1 MTFTY
6 VVHRTRA
13 YAAGLMM
20 GLPIMALSNSGAQG
34 PLTLADVYRIAAS
47 TSRVSAA
54 TALASAAEARVASAR
69 RPSDPEL
76 QLGLMNRSLPSFAPM
91 DPLGMTQ
98 IQLMQMI
105 PVAGKPGIAGRIAS
119 ENAAAAQ
126 SRALDV
132 RWDVRAR
139 AAMHFYDLYA
149 ADSQLGIARQI
160 KRLVQDIAKVAQAMY
175 AVGDA
180 KQADVLRAQV
190 EIARMTEDITRMES
204 MRAGMIARL
213 AATLNVDASGIGS
226 VIPPPALPDTLPPL
240 EVLAAEAER
249 SRPMIAAGA
258 RDVRAAEAG
267 QKLAAREIWP
277 DLQIGL
283 QYAWRAGEMGTER
296 MGSVMI
302 GAAIP
307 VYARS
312 RQLRM
317 RNEAAAMKAMAVS
330 ELANMRAETRGR
342 MGELYADYTRARN
355 LRALYRTTIL
365 PQADATVT
373 SSFAAYRVG
382 DVNLMTLL
390 ENQMTVNRYRQEVV
404 ALDAAQGKAIAE
416 MEMLLGRELFD
427 VSARIAQ

>member
-126 SRALDV
+126 SRALDI

-160 KRLVQDIAKVAQAMY
+160 KRLVQDIAKVAQTMY
-175 AVGDA
+175 AVGNA

>member
-160 KRLVQDIAKVAQAMY
+160 KRLVQDIAKVAQTMY

>member
-1 MTFTY
+1 
-6 VVHRTRA
+6 
-13 YAAGLMM
+13 
-20 GLPIMALSNSGAQG
+20 
-34 PLTLADVYRIAAS
+34 
-47 TSRVSAA
+47 
-54 TALASAAEARVASAR
+54 
-69 RPSDPEL
+69 
-76 QLGLMNRSLPSFAPM
+76 
-91 DPLGMTQ
+91 
-98 IQLMQMI
+98 
-105 PVAGKPGIAGRIAS
+105 
-119 ENAAAAQ
+119 
-126 SRALDV
+126 
-132 RWDVRAR
+132 
-139 AAMHFYDLYA
+139 
-149 ADSQLGIARQI
+149 
-160 KRLVQDIAKVAQAMY
+160 
-175 AVGDA
+175 
-180 KQADVLRAQV
+180 
-190 EIARMTEDITRMES
+190 
-204 MRAGMIARL
+204 MIARL

-330 ELANMRAETRGR
+330 KLANMRAETRGR

-427 VSARIAQ
+427 VNARIAQ

>member
-160 KRLVQDIAKVAQAMY
+160 KRLVQDIAKLAQTMY

>member
-6 VVHRTRA
+6 VVHRARA
-13 YAAGLMM
+13 CAAALMM

-54 TALASAAEARVASAR
+54 AALASAAEARVASAR

-160 KRLVQDIAKVAQAMY
+160 KRLVQDIAKVAQTMY
-175 AVGDA
+175 AVGNA

>member
-160 KRLVQDIAKVAQAMY
+160 KRLVQDIAKVAQTMY
-175 AVGDA
+175 AVGEA

>member
-160 KRLVQDIAKVAQAMY
+160 KRLVQDIAKVAQTMY
-175 AVGDA
+175 AVGNA

>member
-1 MTFTY
+1 
-6 VVHRTRA
+6 
-13 YAAGLMM
+13 MM

-160 KRLVQDIAKVAQAMY
+160 KRLVQDIAKVAQTMY

-283 QYAWRAGEMGTER
+283 QYAWRAGELGTER

>member
-160 KRLVQDIAKVAQAMY
+160 KRLVQDIAKVAQTMY

-180 KQADVLRAQV
+180 KQVDVLRAQV

-249 SRPMIAAGA
+249 SRPMIAAGV

>member
-54 TALASAAEARVASAR
+54 AALASAAEARVASAR

-160 KRLVQDIAKVAQAMY
+160 KRLVQDIAKVAQTMY

-240 EVLAAEAER
+240 EVLATEAER

-416 MEMLLGRELFD
+416 MEMVLGRELFD
-427 VSARIAQ
+427 VNARIAQ

>member
-6 VVHRTRA
+6 IFHRARA

-126 SRALDV
+126 SRALDI

-160 KRLVQDIAKVAQAMY
+160 NRLVQDIGKIAQTMY

-226 VIPPPALPDTLPPL
+226 VIPPPALPDTLPRL
-240 EVLAAEAER
+240 EDLAAEAER

-373 SSFAAYRVG
+373 SSVAAYRVG